1 MFSIGI
7 LGFLVWSH
15 HMFAVGLDALFN
27 LSIYIN
33 EHSLFETELILSS
46 TFLTSLRSYSTNNSL
61 DETKEVIVGSLLGD
75 ADIELRGRA
84 INGRFKIV
92 QSTKYKD
99 YFFMLFEIF
108 SQFCSAPYSSYN
120 YLDSRT
126 NKNYSSLTLRT
137 RSLPLFTEYY
147 KLFYLNG
154 VKVIPNNIGDLL
166 TPLGL
171 AHWIMQDGSYHK
183 VSKGVVLCTD
193 SFKKEE
199 IELLISVLPLGS
211 YKILFNLRSRGKE
224 QTNFNLICTI
234 QKAPNKSLNRFR
246 IYISAKSLPILR
258 TLVQSHFHPT
268 MLYKLGI

>member
-1 MFSIGI
+1 
-7 LGFLVWSH
+7 
-15 HMFAVGLDALFN
+15 
-27 LSIYIN
+27 
-33 EHSLFETELILSS
+33 
-46 TFLTSLRSYSTNNSL
+46 
-61 DETKEVIVGSLLGD
+61 
-75 ADIELRGRA
+75 
-84 INGRFKIV
+84 
-92 QSTKYKD
+92 
-99 YFFMLFEIF
+99 MLFEIL
-108 SQFCSAPYSSYN
+108 SQFCSAPYSSYT

-183 VSKGVVLCTD
+183 VSKGVALCTD
-193 SFKKEE
+193 SFQKEE
-199 IELLISVLPLGS
+199 IQLLLSVLQ
-211 YKILFNLRSRGKE
+211 K
-224 QTNFNLICTI
+224 NFNLICTI
-234 QKAPNKSLNRFR
+234 QKSPSKNSNRFR

-258 TLVQSHFHPT
+258 TLVQTHFHPT

>member
-27 LSIYIN
+27 LSIYID

-46 TFLTSLRSYSTNNSL
+46 TFVTSLRSYSTNNSL

-84 INGRFKIV
+84 INGRFKII
-92 QSTKYKD
+92 QSTKYRD
-99 YFFMLFEIF
+99 YFLMLFEIF

-166 TPLGL
+166 TPARTGGISSLDN
-171 AHWIMQDGSYHK
+171 ARWILS
-183 VSKGVVLCTD
+183 
-193 SFKKEE
+193 
-199 IELLISVLPLGS
+199 
-211 YKILFNLRSRGKE
+211 
-224 QTNFNLICTI
+224 
-234 QKAPNKSLNRFR
+234 
-246 IYISAKSLPILR
+246 
-258 TLVQSHFHPT
+258 
-268 MLYKLGI
+268 

>member
-27 LSIYIN
+27 LSIYID

-46 TFLTSLRSYSTNNSL
+46 TFVTSLRSYSTNNSL

-183 VSKGVVLCTD
+183 VSKGVSHPHNIHHETFRRSRLRCRAAPLT
-193 SFKKEE
+193 
-199 IELLISVLPLGS
+199 SVLARPVLIIRMS
-211 YKILFNLRSRGKE
+211 SS
-224 QTNFNLICTI
+224 QTST
-234 QKAPNKSLNRFR
+234 
-246 IYISAKSLPILR
+246 LR
-258 TLVQSHFHPT
+258 THHRRAQGGSRTP
-268 MLYKLGI
+268 

>member
-1 MFSIGI
+1 
-7 LGFLVWSH
+7 
-15 HMFAVGLDALFN
+15 
-27 LSIYIN
+27 
-33 EHSLFETELILSS
+33 
-46 TFLTSLRSYSTNNSL
+46 
-61 DETKEVIVGSLLGD
+61 
-75 ADIELRGRA
+75 
-84 INGRFKIV
+84 
-92 QSTKYKD
+92 
-99 YFFMLFEIF
+99 MLFEIL
-108 SQFCSAPYSSYN
+108 SQFCSAPYSSYT

-154 VKVIPNNIGDLL
+154 VKVIPNIIGDLL

-193 SFKKEE
+193 SFTREE
-199 IELLISVLPLGS
+199 IELLISVLET
-211 YKILFNLRSRGKE
+211 K
-224 QTNFNLICTI
+224 FNLICTI
-234 QKAPNKSLNRFR
+234 QKAPSKNSNRFR
-246 IYISAKSLPILR
+246 IYISAKSVPILR

>member
-27 LSIYIN
+27 LSIYID

-46 TFLTSLRSYSTNNSL
+46 TFVTSLRSYSTNNSL

-193 SFKKEE
+193 SFKKGYAE
-199 IELLISVLPLGS
+199 IELLISVL
-211 YKILFNLRSRGKE
+211 
-224 QTNFNLICTI
+224 QTKFNLICTI
-234 QKAPNKSLNRFR
+234 QKAPSKNSNRFR

-258 TLVQSHFHPT
+258 ILVQSHFHPT